1 MDAAWAGGALLSPA
15 HRNLLSGIEHADSVT
30 IDPHKWLAVPMGA
43 GMYLTRD
50 WTALEAAFSVST
62 GYMPSASH
70 EHRDP
75 YIHSLQ
81 WSRRFNGAK
90 LFMAL
95 ATLGLDG
102 YAAMID
108 RQFALGTRLR
118 NAIAEAG
125 FTRSSTIAAAARLLR
140 SEGRRERGADCR
152 RVNATG
158 EAWIAS
164 VALRGKPCIRACIT
178 SFETGEED
186 IDALV
191 GPAGPR
197 AGRLA
202 AIDPARVRAYPN
214 ERMLLARRMASTA
227 AASAREIL
235 TGLHEI
241 MAKRGSAQSKLD
253 RVVDLIA
260 EAMRSDVCS
269 IYLLRD
275 NHLELFATHGLRKE
289 AVHVTRLRM
298 GEGLV
303 GTIAAEGRILNLAE
317 AAQHPAFAYR
327 PETGEERFHSFAGVP
342 IVRLESPIGV
352 LAVQNAEPRRYEDVE
367 IEALQTVA
375 MVLSEMIGGARLVD
389 GARRSRLRSAGPLRL
404 TGLRLV
410 AGMAKGVAVFHEPR
424 IVVEHTVAED
434 TEAERDRVYSAFR
447 KMREQIDNMARDAE
461 FGTTG
466 EHQEILE
473 TYRMFA
479 YDEGWSRRI
488 NEAIDSGLTAEAAIE
503 RVQQR
508 TRARMQEIDD
518 PLLKERMH
526 DLEDL
531 SNRLLRIVS
540 GRMGTAAQTGLAH
553 DAVLIARNLG
563 PAELLEYDRRRLKA
577 VLLEEGSLTSHM
589 TIVARAIGV
598 PVIGRLNDI
607 RHSVEEGETILVDG
621 DNGSVII
628 RPTRQLLAGFE
639 HRMAMSQKRRAE
651 FAAVRTLP
659 AETRDGVKVS
669 VMVNAGLAEDAV
681 ALPMTGADGIGL
693 FRTEFQFLVSAT
705 LPGRDRQQRLYTKVL
720 EAAGDRPVV
729 FRTVDIG
736 GDKALPYLTDDET
749 EEQAENP
756 AMGWRALR
764 LSLDRSTLMKAQAR
778 ALIEASAGKVLRV
791 MFPMVS
797 EPWEYEQARAL
808 FEEQLEWAAKAK
820 RKRQARGVRR
830 NARSAEPC
838 RNARPAAAAR
848 GLHLDRHQRPHP
860 IPVRGRPLR
869 PAPCAPLR
877 LAQPGDPALPEAR
890 ARRRARGR
898 ACRREFAA
906 KWPGGRSKRWR

>member
-1 MDAAWAGGALLSPA
+1 
-15 HRNLLSGIEHADSVT
+15 
-30 IDPHKWLAVPMGA
+30 
-43 GMYLTRD
+43 
-50 WTALEAAFSVST
+50 
-62 GYMPSASH
+62 
-70 EHRDP
+70 
-75 YIHSLQ
+75 
-81 WSRRFNGAK
+81 
-90 LFMAL
+90 
-95 ATLGLDG
+95 
-102 YAAMID
+102 
-108 RQFALGTRLR
+108 
-118 NAIAEAG
+118 
-125 FTRSSTIAAAARLLR
+125 
-140 SEGRRERGADCR
+140 
-152 RVNATG
+152 
-158 EAWIAS
+158 
-164 VALRGKPCIRACIT
+164 
-178 SFETGEED
+178 
-186 IDALV
+186 
-191 GPAGPR
+191 
-197 AGRLA
+197 
-202 AIDPARVRAYPN
+202 
-214 ERMLLARRMASTA
+214 MASTA

-235 TGLHEI
+235 TGLHDI

-260 EAMRSDVCS
+260 EAMNSDVCS
-269 IYLLRD
+269 IYLLR
-275 NHLELFATHGLRKE
+275 NNYLELFATHGLRKE

-317 AAQHPAFAYR
+317 AAEHPAFAYR

-342 IVRLESPIGV
+342 IVRLESQIGV

-367 IEALQTVA
+367 IEAMQTAA
-375 MVLSEMIGGARLVD
+375 MVLSEMIAAARLVD

-404 TGLRLV
+404 SGLKLV
-410 AGMAKGVAVFHEPR
+410 AGMAKGQAVFHEPR
-424 IVVEHTVAED
+424 ITVEHTVAED
-434 TEAERDRVYSAFR
+434 IEAERERVYSAFR
-447 KMREQIDNMARDAE
+447 KMREQIDNMAKEAE
-461 FGTTG
+461 FGTAG

-488 NEAIDSGLTAEAAIE
+488 NEAIDSGLTAEAAVE

-508 TRARMQEIDD
+508 TQARMQEIDD
-518 PLLKERMH
+518 PLLQERMH

-540 GRMGTAAQTGLAH
+540 GRMGTAAQTGLTH
-553 DAVLIARNLG
+553 DTVLVARNLG
-563 PAELLEYDRRRLKA
+563 PADLLEYDRRRLKG

-598 PVIGRLNDI
+598 PVIGRLHDI
-607 RHSVEEGETILVDG
+607 RHSVEEGEAILVDG

-628 RPTRQLLAGFE
+628 RPTRQLTSGFE

-659 AETRDGVKVS
+659 AKTRDGVRVS

-720 EAAGDRPVV
+720 EAAGDRPVI

-736 GDKALPYLTDDET
+736 GDKALPYLTDEV

-764 LSLDRSTLMKAQAR
+764 LSLERSTLMKAQAR
-778 ALIEASAGKVLRV
+778 ALIEASHGKVLRV

-797 EPWEYEQARAL
+797 EPWEYEEARAL
-808 FEEQLEWAAKAK
+808 FEEQVQWARKSHRPRPTRIEFGAMLEVPSLAEMLDQLLPRVDFISIGTNDLTQFLFAADRSDPRLAQRYDWLSPAILRYLK
-820 RKRQARGVRR
+820 RVLDASRAAGVPARICG
-830 NARSAEPC
+830 EM
-838 RNARPAAAAR
+838 
-848 GLHLDRHQRPHP
+848 G
-860 IPVRGRPLR
+860 GRPLEAMALIGIGAENFSIT
-869 PAPCAPLR
+869 PAGIGPVKAMVRSLD
-877 LAQPGDPALPEAR
+877 AAAVR
-890 ARRRARGR
+890 ARLDQLLAKPPKDMRKALSDWARRHSVTIG
-898 ACRREFAA
+898 
-906 KWPGGRSKRWR
+906 